1 MSDGILDT
9 IPSAVFAEAE
19 IGNYSNFLQCF
30 PVVLLLVPLST
41 MATASGLAT
50 NQSKKQQPQE
60 SQLDRQKSSFGYLL
74 I

>member
-50 NQSKKQQPQE
+50 NQSKKQQP
-60 SQLDRQKSSFGYLL
+60 
-74 I
+74 